1 MKTLIAF
8 ATVLL
13 LVAPAIAQEPSV
25 VVHVTQ
31 PVAAAETG
39 IDLSGPDKAKTG
51 EAVTLYLTGT
61 PAIDLTKPLTDQLS
75 WLMGADAMSAHLQV
89 PGQPMSPLDVEGTI
103 VFAASGATL
112 RPQVRFTA
120 GAAGEYRVVVDWNFG
135 QNQLVEHVVVVE
147 GDSPN
152 PFPDPQPGPIPAGT
166 RLALIL
172 HESSAINY
180 KQATV
185 AESVRRHLSSRTEG
199 IPCLYRFLDKDTP
212 SQGSW
217 LTPYQEVI
225 SAKSLAL
232 PVLVVSVLPDR
243 SNNLAAPFIVS
254 AETLPATSEL
264 AIKRI
269 EEALK

>member
-89 PGQPMSPLDVEGTI
+89 PGHPMSQLDVEGTI

-112 RPQVRFTA
+112 RPQVHFVA
-120 GAAGEYRVVVDWNFG
+120 GTPGEYRVVVDWNFG

-147 GDSPN
+147 GDSPD
-152 PFPDPQPGPIPAGT
+152 PFPDPQPLPDGI
-166 RLALIL
+166 RVVMVLS
-172 HESSAINY
+172 ESSDRTP
-180 KQATV
+180 QEV
-185 AESVRRHLSSRTEG
+185 AQVTALRRQLASLPNCHFQL
-199 IPCLYRFLDKDTP
+199 LDPDTP
-212 SQGSW
+212 SIDNW
-217 LTPYQEVI
+217 ADPFKAE
-225 SAKSLAL
+225 AKRLGIARA
-232 PVLVVSVLPDR
+232 LVVAVLPT
-243 SNNLAAPFIVS
+243 SGGPPVFAGVEA
-254 AETLPATSEL
+254 LPATAAESMAFAKGVL
-264 AIKRI
+264 G
-269 EEALK
+269 L